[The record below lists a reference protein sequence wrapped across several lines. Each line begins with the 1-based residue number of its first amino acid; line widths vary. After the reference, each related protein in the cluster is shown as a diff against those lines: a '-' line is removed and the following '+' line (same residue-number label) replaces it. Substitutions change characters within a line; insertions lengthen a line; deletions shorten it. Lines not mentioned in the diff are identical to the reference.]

1 MASYLGSALLVLV
14 GALAGLLGQLGWAR
28 HAKKARRRIPKHWP
42 VDPRPLVN
50 SQEKKVWHWLVRT
63 FPDHQVMVKIPIT
76 RFTIPRASED
86 SALLYDL
93 LNKVYCT
100 FSVCSPGGNV
110 VGCVDVRVGSK
121 TISRSNQLLKLGLL
135 SQCGVCYWIVEPD
148 SLPEAAEI
156 RAYFLADDAQ
166 PAAEDRGIGGHALAS
181 AKVQLRATVE
191 RQRHSRK
198 SAGETRG
205 AKKAAPAMKVDP
217 LGSDFPESEF
227 ERGAWQQADSFVA
240 PLDSRLSALH

>member
-1 MASYLGSALLVLV
+1 MAWNLGAAVIFLV
-14 GALAGLLGQLGWAR
+14 GALAGLLAQLGWMR
-28 HAKKARRRIPKHWP
+28 HARKARRRIPRHWP

-76 RFTIPRASED
+76 RFTIPQATGD

-100 FSVCSPGGNV
+100 FSVCSPGGQV
-110 VGCVDVRVGSK
+110 VGCVDVRVRTK

-135 SQCGVCYWIVEPD
+135 SQCGVCYWIVEPEA
-148 SLPEAAEI
+148 LPEAAEI
-156 RAYFLADDAQ
+156 RAYFLADDAR
-166 PAAEDRGIGGHALAS
+166 PAAADRGIGGHALAS

-191 RQRHSRK
+191 RQRHSRGR
-198 SAGETRG
+198 AR
-205 AKKAAPAMKVDP
+205 AAVKPAAMKADP
-217 LGSDFPESEF
+217 STDFPESDF

>member
-1 MASYLGSALLVLV
+1 MASYLVAAVLVLV
-14 GALAGLLGQLGWAR
+14 GALAGFLAQLGWAR
-28 HAKKARRRIPKHWP
+28 HAKKARRRIPRHWP

-50 SQEKKVWHWLVRT
+50 SQERKVWHWLVRT

-93 LNKVYCT
+93 LNNVDCT
-100 FSVCSPGGNV
+100 FSVCSPAGNV
-110 VGCVDVRVGSK
+110 VGCVDVRVGTK

-148 SLPEAAEI
+148 ALPEAAEI

-166 PAAEDRGIGGHALAS
+166 PAVGDRGIGGHALAS

-198 SAGETRG
+198 SPNAARAGKR
-205 AKKAAPAMKVDP
+205 PVSMKPDP
-217 LGSDFPESEF
+217 SASDFPESEF